1 MATDAP
7 SKAIVLPPWVESDPG
22 SSMAVSAG
30 AGSGKTTS
38 LVGRVAALVATPG
51 VRLDQIVVITFTEKA
66 AREVS
71 HRLRST
77 IGSSVPLD
85 EAFIGTI
92 HGFCQSLLRR
102 YPIEAGL
109 PPKFTTADELTSGA
123 MAEERAEQ
131 AVQALYNQA
140 LKQPAIAEALVVIA
154 SFGAMQFL
162 PDLVRA
168 IDNDWLRFADS
179 PPEPP
184 LSVAVVH
191 ATVLR
196 MLDQVTSD
204 ERYVKA
210 NKGMQA
216 KLDAA
221 VTDAKATLEFVESM
235 PTLAAAAKAVD
246 DRHGGTSAAWSPFRA
261 ALRLA
266 CFEPALGQLMSALTP
281 IVTGMARDRIA
292 RGELS
297 FDDLLVLTRRLLQ
310 TEPEVRKAVRARHR
324 FLFVD
329 EFQDTDQVQFDVLT
343 ELTSSD
349 PGSPASSM
357 FAVGDPKQSIYGFRN
372 ADVALFSSLL
382 AADPSSRQLTIN
394 RRTRAD
400 VCAWINAVLAH
411 RFTQIDDPAE
421 ADHQVDFT
429 PLEPQRAANSA
440 ADGPGVVVLGMPG
453 WSKLDHET
461 AEDTARAEAADI
473 AALVQQVVD
482 GDKPWLVGHDDAD
495 QPRRPAD
502 YRDIT
507 VLIRSRTRLG
517 VLEHTLRQAGLPY
530 RVEGGTLIYGS
541 REVYELLRVLRAVDD
556 PTNQLKV
563 VTALRTSIFGID
575 DRQLMHFHLGAAN
588 AEPTPFHKEFRVYAK
603 DPGIV
608 GDALRVLEQF
618 GRRKHERTPAEL
630 IAELYDNW
638 RGVAAALC
646 EGRQVARETWR
657 RVRYV
662 IDEARAW
669 SDATGGTLAEYLAW
683 VDRRIDDVDRVELST
698 DEGEDSLRIMTVHA
712 AKGLEF
718 PITIVAGLGG
728 ADASNASTGLHWQ
741 NGRPMIRLG
750 KLTSAGLADMT
761 AVEQKRSR
769 AEEARLLYVAFTRAK
784 DHLVVSL
791 HHKAG
796 NCVAGRLVEA
806 VTNAN
811 AVAHAVCIEPQLA
824 VAHPPSHARP
834 DIVSP
839 PEGSATEPDELDR
852 TSGQV
857 RRIWTPSGI
866 AKALGDLAG
875 PSSDVSLVQGS
886 LFAVE
891 DGDDDEANDEAVAPG
906 ERFGAA
912 VGRRQPDSDDREA
925 SDPGNRKEPRP
936 NDHPSRRGGRFG
948 TAKGSAV
955 HAVMQQVSLEDPGR
969 GLFTLIDVAAE
980 AEGVLDRRRDVEAMV
995 QSLLKS
1001 RLFAQMQAAPRCRR
1015 EMYVGAQFGEL
1026 TLWGYVDAVF
1036 INPDGMLTLVDFK
1049 TDTLVTSPYELARR
1063 YQPQMSGYVAA
1074 LQQATGMRV
1083 SEAWLAVAQPD
1094 GSAAVEIAVEV
1105 IEADDLLDE
1114 LTEVGGPSAQTS
1126 LLM

>member
-1 MATDAP
+1 M
-7 SKAIVLPPWVESDPG
+7 
-22 SSMAVSAG
+22 
-30 AGSGKTTS
+30 
-38 LVGRVAALVATPG
+38 
-51 VRLDQIVVITFTEKA
+51 
-66 AREVS
+66 
-71 HRLRST
+71 
-77 IGSSVPLD
+77 PLD

-123 MAEERAEQ
+123 MADERAEQ
-131 AVQALYNQA
+131 AVQTLYNMA
-140 LKQPAIAEALVVIA
+140 LKSQAIEEALVVIA

-162 PDLVRA
+162 PELIKA
-168 IDNDWLRFADS
+168 IDNDWLRFADLPTES
-179 PPEPP
+179 PM
-184 LSVAVVH
+184 SVAV
-191 ATVLR
+191 AQSTVMR
-196 MLDQVTSD
+196 MLDQVSVD
-204 ERYVKA
+204 ERFLSANRGMKA
-210 NKGMQA
+210 R
-216 KLDAA
+216 LDAA
-221 VTDAKATLEFVESM
+221 VADARATLEFVQSM
-235 PTLAAAAKAVD
+235 PSLAAAARAVD
-246 DRHGGTSAAWSPFRA
+246 ERHSGTSTAWAPLRA
-261 ALRLA
+261 ALRFA
-266 CFEPALGQLMSALTP
+266 CFEPALRQLMATLTP
-281 IVTGMARDRIA
+281 IVVDMAGQRIA

-310 TEPEVRKAVRARHR
+310 TKPEVRDAVRSRHR
-324 FLFVD
+324 YLFVD

-343 ELTSSD
+343 ELTSPD
-349 PGSPASSM
+349 PASTSSAM

-372 ADVALFSSLL
+372 ADVGLFSSLL
-382 AADPSSRQLTIN
+382 AADPDCQQLTVN

-411 RFTQIDDPAE
+411 RFVQVDDDAE
-421 ADHQVDFT
+421 TDHQVDFA
-429 PLEPQRAANSA
+429 PLEPQRSANIE

-453 WSKLDHET
+453 WSKIEHES
-461 AEDTARAEAADI
+461 ADDTARAEAADI
-473 AALVQQVVD
+473 AALAQRVVA
-482 GDKPWLVGHDDAD
+482 GDEPWMIGDNGPN
-495 QPRRPAD
+495 QSQRPAA

-517 VLEHTLRQAGLPY
+517 VLEHTLRQAGVPY

-563 VTALRTSIFGID
+563 VTALRTSLFGID
-575 DRQLMHFHLGAAN
+575 DRQLMRYRHGAGEG
-588 AEPTPFHKEFRVYAK
+588 EPGRFRQQFRVFATE
-603 DPGIV
+603 PGIV
-608 GDALRVLEQF
+608 GDALRMLGEF

-630 IAELYDNW
+630 IAELYDRW

-646 EGRQVARETWR
+646 EGQQVARETWR

-718 PITIVAGLGG
+718 PITVIAGLGG
-728 ADASNASTGLHWQ
+728 ADASNSATGLHWQ
-741 NGRPMIRLG
+741 HGRPLIRLG
-750 KLTSAGLADMT
+750 RLTSAGLADMT
-761 AVEQKRSR
+761 AVERQRSR

-784 DHLVVSL
+784 DHLVVSM

-796 NCVAGRLVEA
+796 NCAAGRLFEA
-806 VTNAN
+806 VTAGQ
-811 AVAHAVCIEPQLA
+811 AAALAVCIEPQLP
-824 VAHPPSHARP
+824 VAHPPSHERSLVDEP
-834 DIVSP
+834 TD
-839 PEGSATEPDELDR
+839 GSDHEPAELDR

-866 AKALGDLAG
+866 AKSLGDLAG

-891 DGDDDEANDEAVAPG
+891 DDEANDDAIAPG
-906 ERFGAA
+906 ERFGEA
-912 VGRRQPDSDDREA
+912 VGRRQPDTDDREA
-925 SDPGNRKEPRP
+925 SDPGNRKEPGP
-936 NDHPSRRGGRFG
+936 NDRPSRRGGRFG

-955 HAVMQQVSLEDPGR
+955 HAVMQQVSLDDPGR
-969 GLFTLIDVAAE
+969 GLATLVDVAAE
-980 AEGVLDRRRDVEAMV
+980 AEGVLDRRRDIEVMV
-995 QSLLKS
+995 QSLLKGT
-1001 RLFAQMQAAPRCRR
+1001 LFAQMRASPRCRR

-1036 INPDGMLTLVDFK
+1036 VNAEGLLTLVDFK
-1049 TDTLVTSPYELARR
+1049 TDTLVTSPTELARR

-1074 LQQATGMRV
+1074 LQRATGMRV

-1094 GSAAVEIAVEV
+1094 GAAAVEIAVEV
-1105 IEADDLLDE
+1105 IEVDQLLAE
-1114 LTEVGGPSAQTS
+1114 LQAVRGPSAQAS
-1126 LLM
+1126 GLR